1 MLPAS
6 TPAVRMVAGQRKRPL
21 SPGRRRLYKNHD
33 PNRLGDFKKVWAYI
47 GVHKDPTTDWD
58 SGPDHNHLPPD
69 QPALGDRLAN
79 LFVSTDASENQT
91 LAHHAQ
97 SMPDGDH
104 REEPVEVETS
114 VSNDGENPNVFS
126 PELNPSSSP
135 EPEIPASPTLGM
147 PSSLVAAKFTHHG
160 SHVCHQSFALSSM
173 CQSTVEARAAAFAQ
187 RMNGPVA
194 APPKKEKTT
203 FDDLRRLVLA
213 DFKSH
218 DEDSMTD
225 FPAQYANGIYVYIDW
240 SNIMIGCQEELKRG
254 YGFPPTSRR
263 ADVLDFARI
272 KLILERDRG
281 IKSRV
286 LAGSRSAKPGQKEL
300 KTLDAFVEHGYDA
313 NILER
318 VYRPNEQAQAR
329 PGYGL
334 PLETSPRKM
343 QEQGV
348 DEILQMKIS
357 DDIIDGVIAGTPG
370 VVVLATGDGNEAQ
383 FSKGFFAKVEQALKS
398 GWIVELY
405 AFKKNTS
412 ATFRDRHFQA
422 QWVHRFS
429 LHFLDKFAEALVD
442 ESLTVACERPTSR
455 TRATRSTANCHRKAT
470 SPPVW
475 VKTLTL
481 PTAKLRRIVNRS
493 YGMYQQYQLQHD
505 MAVKRGDATAASF
518 LHGCIGISHGNW
530 VKLDK
535 LFDQSKN
542 NDLRGSALGV
552 QHGRKSCLI

>member
-1 MLPAS
+1 MLPAA
-6 TPAVRMVAGQRKRPL
+6 TPAARMVAGQRKRPL

-58 SGPDHNHLPPD
+58 SGPDHNNLLPD

-79 LFVSTDASENQT
+79 LLVSTDASENQT
-91 LAHHAQ
+91 LAHHAL
-97 SMPDGDH
+97 SMADGEH
-104 REEPVEVETS
+104 SEEPVEIETS

-147 PSSLVAAKFTHHG
+147 PSSAMAAKFTHHG
-160 SHVCHQSFALSSM
+160 SHVCHQSFALSNM
-173 CQSTVEARAAAFAQ
+173 CQSSVEARAAAFAL
-187 RMNGPVA
+187 RMNGPVDA
-194 APPKKEKTT
+194 SPEKAKTT
-203 FDDLRRLVLA
+203 FDDLRRVVLA

-218 DEDSMTD
+218 DEDSMAD
-225 FPAQYANGIYVYIDW
+225 FPAEYANGIYVYIDW

-254 YGFPPTSRR
+254 YGLPPTSRR

-313 NILER
+313 SILER

-383 FSKGFFAKVEQALKS
+383 FSKGFFAKQTAQQGPRSAQAYR
-398 GWIVELY
+398 GVRAAHVQNACHPVYGELPQE
-405 AFKKNTS
+405 ADIAASLGENL
-412 ATFRDRHFQA
+412 DR
-422 QWVHRFS
+422 
-429 LHFLDKFAEALVD
+429 
-442 ESLTVACERPTSR
+442 
-455 TRATRSTANCHRKAT
+455 
-470 SPPVW
+470 
-475 VKTLTL
+475 L
-481 PTAKLRRIVNRS
+481 PTAKLRRMVNRY

-530 VKLDK
+530 AKLDK